1 MSAVALKYFVVPAM
15 NGANSDASAQA
26 ANTALAA
33 LAAPAANAALAAA
46 LVVAPAA
53 ALVVAPAAAAKA
65 AAFALFF
72 INLETIYSD
81 LKFKLQEFGKENLQS
96 FFPPCLKN

>member
-1 MSAVALKYFVVPAM
+1 MISWKSAVASKYFVVPAM
-15 NGANSDASAQA
+15 NGASSDASAQA

-33 LAAPAANAALAAA
+33 PAANAALAAA
-46 LVVAPAA
+46 AN
-53 ALVVAPAAAAKA
+53 A

>member
-1 MSAVALKYFVVPAM
+1 MISWKSAVASKYFVVPAM
-15 NGANSDASAQA
+15 NGASSDASAQA
-26 ANTALAA
+26 ANAALAA
-33 LAAPAANAALAAA
+33 SAAPAANAAHAAA
-46 LVVAPAA
+46 LNAA
-53 ALVVAPAAAAKA
+53 ANA

-96 FFPPCLKN
+96 FFRPCLKN

>member
-1 MSAVALKYFVVPAM
+1 MISWKSAVASKYFVVPAM

-33 LAAPAANAALAAA
+33 PAANAALAAA
-46 LVVAPAA
+46 AN
-53 ALVVAPAAAAKA
+53 A

>member
-53 ALVVAPAAAAKA
+53 AANA

>member
-1 MSAVALKYFVVPAM
+1 MISWKSAVALKYFVVPAM

-33 LAAPAANAALAAA
+33 PAANAALAAA

-53 ALVVAPAAAAKA
+53 AANA